1 MKCPQ
6 CGSLIQRSWT
16 VCLTCG
22 CDVAMLSSL
31 ETLRE
36 SLRLMRGQTEAM
48 SRRLRELEDAADAL
62 QPMMIERLTPP
73 PPQEPEQKPK
83 PEPVEA
89 DSLHDTQ
96 RLGEPIA
103 AMAETTVSDETP
115 PLATPIPPPHKWT
128 IDDSMLDT
136 SVELRLGQKWLL
148 ITGIV
153 STILAIGYF
162 LKYSFDRNWI
172 GPAGRVGL
180 AYLAGGLLLGTGEF
194 FRRRKF
200 DVFGL
205 YLIGGGLGVM
215 YFASY
220 AAFQIYH
227 LVGQPIAFGLM
238 VVVTVLAGALSVF
251 YDTKWLAVLGIIGGY
266 LTPVVLSTH
275 VDNQIALMTYMVILS
290 GGILGIAAFKRW
302 YTLNYLGLLFTWLL
316 FAAWYDRYYSVSRFW
331 VTTWYLNTF
340 FLIYTLVPFVFY
352 FVRRGQQAVTGF
364 GLTIPNT
371 LIAFGYS
378 YAMIRGAYSN
388 EAVSE
393 LTLIYAAIFFALA
406 WYLRRTNRANV
417 DAFALLLAKGVLF
430 LAVTVPL
437 LFSSH
442 WITIFWAIQGVVVLW
457 AGIRIADYRVGACGV
472 VLVAIA
478 VMRLVLHDYP
488 SEFGFALANVSFGG
502 AFWTTAYARWVTIGS
517 VLACL
522 FLAGRIV
529 RRVDGPSFFLP
540 AGLASGFF
548 AFFGVLLFAAL
559 NIEVSGYMVEV
570 LPGARFA
577 AISVLWG
584 VFAAALMV
592 LGFARRAVV
601 LRHCSITLFAATV
614 VKVLV
619 NDMANVSTPYRIL
632 SFLVIGLLLVAMS
645 FLYHRYASRILGP
658 AEAPT
663 T

>member
-1 MKCPQ
+1 
-6 CGSLIQRSWT
+6 
-16 VCLTCG
+16 
-22 CDVAMLSSL
+22 
-31 ETLRE
+31 
-36 SLRLMRGQTEAM
+36 MRVQTETM
-48 SRRLRELEDAADAL
+48 SRRLRELEDAADTL
-62 QPMMIERLTPP
+62 RPIMIELTAPP
-73 PPQEPEQKPK
+73 PEPAPESEPDQA
-83 PEPVEA
+83 PEPVDA
-89 DSLHDTQ
+89 DSWHETQ
-96 RLGEPIA
+96 GLDEPIA
-103 AMAETTVSDETP
+103 TKVDSAASDQAP
-115 PLATPIPPPHKWT
+115 PLATAIPLPRRRT
-128 IDDSMLDT
+128 IADPMLGT

-153 STILAIGYF
+153 STILAVGYF

-172 GPAGRVGL
+172 GPVGRVGL

-266 LTPVVLSTH
+266 LTPVVLSTN

-316 FAAWYDRYYSVSRFW
+316 FAAWYYKYYSVSRFW
-331 VTTWYLNTF
+331 VTTCYLNTF

-371 LIAFGYS
+371 LLAFGYS
-378 YAMIRGAYSN
+378 YAMIRGAYSK

-442 WITIFWAIQGVVVLW
+442 WITIFWAVQGAVVLW
-457 AGIRIADYRVGACGV
+457 AAIRIADHRVGACGV
-472 VLVAIA
+472 ALMVIA
-478 VMRLVLHDYP
+478 VMRLVFYDYP
-488 SEFGFALANVSFGG
+488 SEFGFALENVSFRG
-502 AFWTTAYARWVTIGS
+502 AFWTTAYARWVTTGS

-522 FLAGRIV
+522 LFAGRIV
-529 RRVDGPSFFLP
+529 RRVDPPSVFWP
-540 AGLASGFF
+540 AESASGFF
-548 AFFGVLLFAAL
+548 AFFGLLLFAAL
-559 NIEVSGYMVEV
+559 NIEVSGYMVEM

-592 LGFARRAVV
+592 LGFARRAGVF
-601 LRHCSITLFAATV
+601 RHCSIALFATTIL
-614 VKVLV
+614 KVLL

-645 FLYHRYASRILGP
+645 FLYHRYASRILAP
-658 AEAPT
+658 PEAPST
-663 T
+663 